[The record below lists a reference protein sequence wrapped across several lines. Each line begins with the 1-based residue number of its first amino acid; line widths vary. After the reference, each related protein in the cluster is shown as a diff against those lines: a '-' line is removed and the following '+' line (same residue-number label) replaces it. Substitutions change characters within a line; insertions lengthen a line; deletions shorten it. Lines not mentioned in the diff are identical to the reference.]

1 MLTRR
6 QLIIQTPAAL
16 LTAAALPV
24 VTFAKTD
31 AQAAPTQAP
40 SATGPFTLPALGY
53 AVDALEPHIDAQTM
67 TIHHDRHHQTYV
79 TNLNNALAG
88 SPELRSR
95 SVEDLVK
102 NLATLPEN
110 IRTAVRN
117 SGGGHLNHTMF
128 WTSLKK
134 GGGALPSAEI
144 GRAITG
150 DFSTFDSMKT
160 QLISTALAV
169 FGSGWAWL
177 SVEPGGKLVIEGLPN
192 QDNPI
197 TKGNRPILG
206 IDVWE
211 HAYYLKYQ
219 NRRAEYVNAIFNVID
234 WDVVQQRYLKKT

>member
-6 QLIIQTPAAL
+6 QLIIRTPAAL
-16 LTAAALPV
+16 LTAAALPA
-24 VTFAKTD
+24 VTFAKTNG
-31 AQAAPTQAP
+31 QAAPTQAP

-67 TIHHDRHHQTYV
+67 AIHHDRHHQTYV

-95 SVEDLVK
+95 SIEDLVK

-110 IRTAVRN
+110 VRTAVRN

-134 GGGALPSAEI
+134 GGGAPPSAEL

-234 WDVVQQRYLKKT
+234 WDAVQQRYLKK

>member
-6 QLIIQTPAAL
+6 QLIIGTPAAVL
-16 LTAAALPV
+16 ATAVASKAFAA
-24 VTFAKTD
+24 TTD
-31 AQAAPTQAP
+31 DAGHQAAPAP
-40 SATGPFTLPALGY
+40 AGPFTLPALGY

-67 TIHHDRHHQTYV
+67 MIHHDRHHQTYV
-79 TNLNNALAG
+79 TNLNNAVANL
-88 SPELRSR
+88 PDLRAR
-95 SVEDLVK
+95 TVEDLVK
-102 NLATLPEN
+102 NIATLPETV
-110 IRTAVRN
+110 RTAVRN

-134 GGGALPSAEI
+134 GGSAPPSAEL

-160 QLISTALAV
+160 QLSAAAMSV

-177 SVEPGGKLVIEGLPN
+177 SVEPGGKLVIESLPN
-192 QDNPI
+192 QDSPI

-234 WDVVQQRYLKKT
+234 WDVVQTRFLKK

>member
-6 QLIIQTPAAL
+6 QLIIGTPAAM
-16 LTAAALPV
+16 LTAAAFPASAL
-24 VTFAKTD
+24 AKAT
-31 AQAAPTQAP
+31 AQATPAQPAPP
-40 SATGPFTLPALGY
+40 TGPFTLPALGY

-67 TIHHDRHHQTYV
+67 TIHHDRHHQAYV
-79 TNLNNALAG
+79 TNLNNAVANL
-88 SPELRSR
+88 PDLKSR
-95 SVEDLVK
+95 TVEDLVK
-102 NLATLPEN
+102 NIATLPETV
-110 IRTAVRN
+110 RTAVRN
-117 SGGGHLNHTMF
+117 NGGGHLNHTMF

-134 GGGALPSAEI
+134 GGSALPSAEL

-160 QLISTALAV
+160 QLSAAAMSV

-177 SVEPGGKLVIEGLPN
+177 SVEPGGKLVIESLLN
-192 QDNPI
+192 QDSPI

-219 NRRAEYVNAIFNVID
+219 NRRRDYVDAIFNVID
-234 WDVVQQRYLKKT
+234 WDVVQQRFLKK